1 MIYNETV
8 LDHFA
13 NPRNAG
19 KMSDPDAKGETGNP
33 ADGDRIII
41 YLRINENRLEEV
53 SFQTFGCAAAIA
65 ASSMLTVLAMGKNIE
80 EARGIT
86 NEHVA
91 DALGGLPSQKMTCSN
106 IAADALHDALDQY
119 EETSKDNHALKNQ
132 GVNTICQEN
141 MEETARQEASRLTT
155 QQVQRYMRQIIM
167 PEISGRGQET
177 LLETHVI
184 LYMPSVE
191 WGEMMLAYLAAVGMG
206 QVTCVLDDIDSG
218 DGIMKHV
225 QDLNPEMKLKMIP
238 VGEPEIFPTESTQN
252 AFIVIGPIEYVETHQ
267 QKLNQA
273 SRETME
279 TMENEPENQSPAV
292 FVGVRPWQGT
302 LQTRGYRQVSTHTQT
317 NHTRHVSI
325 GEGLSTSFG
334 GIMAVIELVKLR
346 LGIGQQL
353 TKPFVYDLMNM
364 TFGEEMGAEVED
376 CHGVNINKNLNC
388 LKDNTLRQRL
398 EKGKVLLVGS
408 GGLGSPA
415 AYALAKAGV
424 GTLGLVD
431 HDQVDLSNL
440 NRQILHTTSRI
451 GMPKVESGAKTL
463 QMLNPEMTVNIY
475 QERMTDKNAD
485 KLLQAYDLLLDG
497 LDNLPSRYVAN
508 KAAVAAAKPFVSAGV
523 LTFYG
528 QSTSILPGD
537 GPCYECVFPKSDDN
551 GNAPTCEET
560 GVLGAVPGLMGVI
573 QAVEVIKQLCGLKP
587 SLHNKYLMVDTL
599 ESDFTS
605 IEFTQRPG
613 CSICS
618 RNLR

>member
-8 LDHFA
+8 LEHFA

-19 KMSDPDAKGETGNP
+19 KMSNPDAKGETGNP

-41 YLRINENRLEEV
+41 YLRIRENRLDNV

-65 ASSMLTVLAMGKNIE
+65 ASSMLTVLAIGKTIE

-106 IAADALHDALDQY
+106 IAANALHDALDQY
-119 EETSKDNHALKNQ
+119 EETNKDKNALKNK
-132 GVNTICQEN
+132 GDNATCQEN
-141 MEETARQEASRLTT
+141 MEETARQEASQLTP
-155 QQVQRYMRQIIM
+155 QQAQRYMRQIIM

-191 WGEMMLAYLAAVGMG
+191 WGEMMLAYLAAVGVG
-206 QVTCVLDDIDSG
+206 HVTCVLDDIESG
-218 DGIMKHV
+218 DGIIKHV
-225 QDLNPEMKLKMIP
+225 QDLNPEMELKKIP
-238 VGEPEIFPTESTQN
+238 VGEPEIYPTENTQD
-252 AFIVIGPIEYVETHQ
+252 AFIVIGPTEYIETHRRII
-267 QKLNQA
+267 NES
-273 SRETME
+273 SRATVKVME
-279 TMENEPENQSPAV
+279 SEPENQATAV
-292 FVGVRPWQGT
+292 FVEVKPWQGRI
-302 LQTRGYRQVSTHTQT
+302 QTRNYSQVSTHTQT
-317 NHTRHVSI
+317 NHSRKVSI
-325 GEGLSTSFG
+325 GEGLSASFG

-353 TKPFVYDLMNM
+353 MKPFNYDLMSM
-364 TFGEEMGAEVED
+364 TFNHPD
-376 CHGVNINKNLNC
+376 KTNKGLNYM
-388 LKDNTLRQRL
+388 KENTLRQGL
-398 EKGKVLLVGS
+398 AKGKVLLVGS

-415 AYALAKAGV
+415 AFALAKAGI

-451 GMPKVESGAKTL
+451 GLPKVESGAKTL
-463 QMLNPEMTVNIY
+463 RMLNPKMTVHTY
-475 QERMTDKNAD
+475 QERMTEKNVD
-485 KLLQAYDLLLDG
+485 NLLQAYDLLLDG

-508 KAAVAAAKPFVSAGV
+508 QAAVVAGKPFFQAGV

-537 GPCYECVFPKSDDN
+537 GPCYECIFPQSEDS

-560 GVLGAVPGLMGVI
+560 GVLGAVPGLMGII
-573 QAVEVIKQLCGLKP
+573 QAVEIIKQLCGLKP

-599 ESDFTS
+599 ETEFTT
-605 IEFTQRPG
+605 IEFTQRLG
-613 CSICS
+613 CAICS
-618 RNLR
+618 SAS